1 VAPGRV
7 AKGGTACDRRVVVE
21 LVIPDDEVEV
31 SVVDLVEGGADG
43 IGEGVAETVDA
54 FLKSLIF
61 AAGVDELLAES

>member
-7 AKGGTACDRRVVVE
+7 AISGAACDGRVIVE

-31 SVVDLVEGGADG
+31 SVVDFVEGSANR
-43 IGEGVAETVDA
+43 IGEGVAEAVDA
-54 FLKSLIF
+54 LLESLIF